1 MYDMQLQMKLCG
13 FYCNSWPRLTVK
25 QDNKTIYEKVITDQH
40 SLELDLENKPFS
52 IGMKNKRF
60 GLDNVWDTHVDA
72 DGNIIA
78 DKYIKIK
85 RISLDD
91 VEFEKNLH
99 KLSYQSKEH
108 GVILSHDKT
117 IRFNGYWQFDVDNN
131 PYDWIIDLNNR
142 SDSNERTDVSY
153 FSNYESH
160 SNYDDHH
167 KIIAE
172 IREMI

>member
-25 QDNKTIYEKVITDQH
+25 QDNKTIYEKVITNQH

-108 GVILSHDKT
+108 GVILSHDNT
-117 IRFNGYWQFDVDNN
+117 I
-131 PYDWIIDLNNR
+131 
-142 SDSNERTDVSY
+142 
-153 FSNYESH
+153 
-160 SNYDDHH
+160 
-167 KIIAE
+167 
-172 IREMI
+172 